1 MTKPAIVH
9 SLVLRAAIA
18 AAGVFLVAGAALA
31 AEGAGL
37 QEAGARVTNI
47 ASLQSGAR
55 TFFNY
60 CSGCHS
66 LKYMRYSRI
75 AEDLQLSDDEVL
87 KNFATAGAKIGDLAI
102 SNMPSK
108 PASGDVP
115 AQGAEVWFGKAP
127 PDLSLEVRA
136 KGADWVYTYLKSFY
150 VDPSRPVGWNNTVFP
165 NASMP
170 FPLWELQ
177 GVQTP
182 AYAPAKPGAEP
193 VVEKLELSTPGK
205 LTPAQYDDTVRD
217 LTAFL
222 EYASEPAALQRHAI
236 GVWVLFYLAFFT
248 LLAYLLKHEYWKD
261 VH

>member
-1 MTKPAIVH
+1 MTKSFSLPSVIV
-9 SLVLRAAIA
+9 RATFVV
-18 AAGVFLVAGAALA
+18 AGVLLVAGTTLA
-31 AEGAGL
+31 QEGAGL
-37 QEAGARVTNI
+37 EESGARVTNI

-75 AEDLQLSDDEVL
+75 AQDLQLTDDEVL
-87 KNFATAGAKIGDLAI
+87 KDFATAGAKIGDLAV
-102 SNMPSK
+102 SAMPEEQ
-108 PASGDVP
+108 A
-115 AQGAEVWFGKAP
+115 AQWFGKAP

-150 VDPSRPVGWNNTVFP
+150 VDPSRPTGWNNTLFP
-165 NASMP
+165 NVSMP

-177 GVQTP
+177 GVQAP
-182 AYAPAKPGAEP
+182 VYAPAKAGAEP
-193 VVEKLELSTPGK
+193 AVEKLDLSTPGK
-205 LTPAQYDDTVRD
+205 LTPAEYDDTVRD

>member
-9 SLVLRAAIA
+9 SLVLRAALA
-18 AAGVFLVAGAALA
+18 AAGVFLVAGAGLA
-31 AEGAGL
+31 EEGAGL

-66 LKYMRYSRI
+66 LRYVRFSRL
-75 AEDLQLSDDEVL
+75 AQDLQLSDDEVL
-87 KNFATAGAKIGDLAI
+87 KNFAPAGARIGDLAV
-102 SNMPSK
+102 SSMP
-108 PASGDVP
+108 D
-115 AQGAEVWFGKAP
+115 AEAAKWFGKAP
-127 PDLSLEVRA
+127 PDLSLEARA
-136 KGADWVYTYLKSFY
+136 KGDDWIYTYLKSFY
-150 VDPSRPVGWNNTVFP
+150 VDPARPVGWNNTLFP
-165 NASMP
+165 NVSMP

-177 GVQTP
+177 GVQT
-182 AYAPAKPGAEP
+182 AVYAPAKPGAEP
-193 VVEKLELSTPGK
+193 AVEKLELSGPGR

-222 EYASEPAALQRHAI
+222 EYASEPAALQRHSL
-236 GVWVLFYLAFFT
+236 GVWVIFYLALFT
-248 LLAYLLKHEYWKD
+248 LLAFLLKREYWKD